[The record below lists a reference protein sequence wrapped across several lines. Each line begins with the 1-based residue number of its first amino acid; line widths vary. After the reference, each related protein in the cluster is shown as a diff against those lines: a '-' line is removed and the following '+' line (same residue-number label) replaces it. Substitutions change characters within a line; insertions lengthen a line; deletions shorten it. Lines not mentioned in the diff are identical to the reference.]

1 MEYDHIDLVLQKGQ
15 KAEIKAHAA
24 AIGESVNSFI
34 VRAINETMKREAEDR
49 DLAELRLAI
58 GQLDLESYF
67 KNEKEKQ
74 ASLIDSLKNIRLPDD
89 FLKEMETGAAAM
101 RENE

>member
-1 MEYDHIDLVLQKGQ
+1 MEYDRINLALKKGQ

-24 AIGESVNSFI
+24 AMGESVNGFM
-34 VRAINETMKREAEDR
+34 VRAISETMEREAEDR

-58 GQLDLESYF
+58 GQLDLESYL

-89 FLKEMETGAAAM
+89 FLKEVEAGAAAM
-101 RENE
+101 CENE